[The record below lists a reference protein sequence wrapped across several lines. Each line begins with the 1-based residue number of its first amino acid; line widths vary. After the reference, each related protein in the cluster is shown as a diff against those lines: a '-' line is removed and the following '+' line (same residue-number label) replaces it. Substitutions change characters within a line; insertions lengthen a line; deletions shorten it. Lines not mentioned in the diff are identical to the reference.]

1 MTFGENLKSIRQLC
15 HLTQN
20 KLASMAGLSA
30 TAITKYEKGQRLPS
44 AENLSKI
51 ASALNLSGDTLL
63 NGTVQD
69 CKLELM
75 QNENTKCEVKF
86 KNTTMLYPNDAANAL
101 IFGLLEHSGF
111 KVINKFIDPNNIDKS
126 YLELYIEKE
135 NRTIRISYS
144 DFIHFRNQEV
154 PNMVY
159 FFLWKYKIGE
169 LPNEF
174 TNELSVDV
182 KSKIEEWSNE
192 LPVKGTAANDNP
204 PRQSH

>member
-15 HLTQN
+15 RLTQN
-20 KLASMAGLSA
+20 KLAKKAGLSA

-44 AENLSKI
+44 AENLSRI

-69 CKLELM
+69 CKLELVL
-75 QNENTKCEVKF
+75 NENTKCEVKL
-86 KNTTMLYPNDAANAL
+86 KNTTMTYPQDEANAL

-111 KVINKFIDPNNIDKS
+111 KVVNKFIDINNIDKS

-144 DFIHFRNQEV
+144 DFLRFRNQEV

-159 FFLWKYKIGE
+159 FFLWKYKLGE
-169 LPNEF
+169 L
-174 TNELSVDV
+174 
-182 KSKIEEWSNE
+182 SNE
-192 LPVKGTAANDNP
+192 LPDAIKSKFEDKTTNDQTRPN
-204 PRQSH
+204 SH